1 MRVSVLYPRSVNE
14 ISVGRIG
21 YLGPSGTFT
30 EAAILSQPD
39 LAASEHV
46 LFRSHS
52 DVLHSTGTGEVDFG
66 FCAIE
71 NAIEG
76 TVNVVQDTL
85 AFEGD
90 LMIQREVVIPIT
102 MNLLVQPGASLAN
115 IKRVVSYPHALA
127 QVRSFVRNELPDAEL
142 EAANSTADAA
152 RILSQVSDLETA
164 AVGTSLAADK
174 YGLEVAV
181 EQIEDHPGNQTRFV
195 LIARDGIPAPTG
207 HDKTSVVIFQ
217 QSDRPGSL
225 LTILQEFAARS
236 INLTKLESRPT
247 REGLGRYCFFLDL
260 EGHMAD
266 PLMADCLKTLQ
277 AKQVRVKFLGSY
289 PAAGENAKE
298 AREES
303 GAAWNEAESWL
314 DKLRAKLN

>member
-1 MRVSVLYPRSVNE
+1 MLYPRSVSE
-14 ISVGRIG
+14 TDIGTVG

-30 EAAILSQPD
+30 EAALLTQPD
-39 LAASEHV
+39 LAAAEHV
-46 LFRSHS
+46 LYRSHS
-52 DVLHSTGTGEVDFG
+52 DVLHSTGIGEIDFG

-102 MNLLVQPGASLAN
+102 MNLLIKPGTSLAD
-115 IKRVVSYPHALA
+115 IKRVISYPHALA
-127 QVRSFVRNELPDAEL
+127 QVRSFVREQLPDAEF

-152 RILSQVSDLETA
+152 QLLSETMDIDAA
-164 AVGTSLAADK
+164 AVGTSLAAQK
-174 YGLEVAV
+174 YGLEIAV
-181 EQIEDHPGNQTRFV
+181 EGIEDHPGNQTRFV
-195 LIARDGIPAPTG
+195 LLARDGIPAPTG

-225 LTILQEFAARS
+225 LAILQEFAARS

-260 EGHMAD
+260 EGHMVD
-266 PLMADCLKTLQ
+266 PMMADCLKTLR
-277 AKQVRVKFLGSY
+277 AKEVRVKFLGSY
-289 PAAGENAKE
+289 PAAGEKAE
-298 AREES
+298 EVREES
-303 GAAWNEAESWL
+303 GAAWDDAESWL
-314 DKLRAKLN
+314 DKLRSKLH

>member
-1 MRVSVLYPRSVNE
+1 MGESVLYPRSVSE
-14 ISVGRIG
+14 MSIGRIG

-52 DVLHSTGTGEVDFG
+52 DVLHSTGAGEIDFG

-90 LMIQREVVIPIT
+90 LMIQREVIIPIT
-102 MNLLVQPGASLAN
+102 MNLLVKPGASLQN
-115 IKRVVSYPHALA
+115 IKKVVSYPHALA
-127 QVRSFVRNELPDAEL
+127 QVRSFVRNQLPDAEF

-152 RILSQVSDLETA
+152 LVLSKTSDMETA
-164 AVGTSLAADK
+164 AVGTSLAAER
-174 YGLEVAV
+174 YGLEIVA
-181 EQIEDHPGNQTRFV
+181 ERIEDHPGNQTRFV
-195 LIARDGIPAPTG
+195 LVARDGIPAPTG
-207 HDKTSVVIFQ
+207 HDKTSVVVFQ

-225 LTILQEFAARS
+225 LAILQEFAARS

-277 AKQVRVKFLGSY
+277 TKQVRVKFLGSY
-289 PAAGENAKE
+289 PAAGEKAPEVRK
-298 AREES
+298 ES
-303 GAAWNEAESWL
+303 GAAWDDAESWL
-314 DKLRAKLN
+314 DKLRSKLK